1 MKLVPDFLVLIQT
14 WPRMN
19 LVVSIKVGFGILSP
33 STILHALLPFFKLQR
48 NQLAANGL
56 IPSHTPSLLS
66 WQDSGF
72 YCIIITLKR
81 PQRTMSG
88 AILLQNRLL
97 EFMDQGGLSTI
108 RIEDEELSK
117 ALCV

>member
-1 MKLVPDFLVLIQT
+1 MNTDVLT
-14 WPRMN
+14 
-19 LVVSIKVGFGILSP
+19 KVGFCLLSS
-33 STILHALLPFFKLQR
+33 STILHALLPFFELQR

-56 IPSHTPSLLS
+56 ILSHTPSLQS
-66 WQDSGF
+66 WRDFG
-72 YCIIITLKR
+72 YCFTIITLKR
-81 PQRTMSG
+81 PQRKMSG